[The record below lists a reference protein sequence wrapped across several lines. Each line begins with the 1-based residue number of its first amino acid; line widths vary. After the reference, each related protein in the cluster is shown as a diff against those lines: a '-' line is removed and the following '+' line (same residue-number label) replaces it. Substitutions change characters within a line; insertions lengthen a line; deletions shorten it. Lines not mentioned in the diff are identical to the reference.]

1 IIWCVSDE
9 SQSYTCTMAPIIGE
23 DCQARPAE
31 RPKVGA
37 GS

>member
-1 IIWCVSDE
+1 SDE
-9 SQSYTCTMAPIIGE
+9 SQAYTCTMAPIIGE
-23 DCQARPAE
+23 DCQTRPAE